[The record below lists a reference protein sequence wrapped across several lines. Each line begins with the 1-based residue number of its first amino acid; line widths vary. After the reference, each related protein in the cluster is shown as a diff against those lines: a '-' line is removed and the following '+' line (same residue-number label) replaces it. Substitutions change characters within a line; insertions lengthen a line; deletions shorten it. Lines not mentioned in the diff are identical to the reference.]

1 MTTEIDHTDAQ
12 VRVRGVVSVV
22 DVIELE
28 EHLRQGR
35 ASARIEICYPPWTG
49 DEFIVAYQIPALAE
63 ALDTPNA
70 RFSDHLRLGGRP
82 IFSSLF
88 TGIVLLLGLVQ
99 LYLSVRGWT
108 MGSLGL
114 TILTAFDASV
124 TGFEQIFLDGRWWS
138 PWSSQFVHAGPMHLF
153 PNLAVV
159 GYTGYRVE
167 RALGASATAVVVASS
182 IFFGGLAV
190 GMYSSLP
197 VMGSS
202 IAGYGLLG
210 AVIVVGFRF
219 GDTIPSH
226 HQRFYGYGNV
236 LLFAL
241 LFVSGLRIE
250 NASMLGHFG
259 GLFGGILATAVVT
272 PSVAT
277 SRRIADKVARKNLFV
292 TALLIASP
300 AFLTPVFSA
309 VPSVLWGD
317 RVEVESDG
325 ALLHLPV
332 RLESNPASLRG
343 LRAWTTSRH
352 SNEAMFADLELV
364 PEGHSWEGDT
374 QLSFWAGGGEAQF
387 EEPPANFQMGEAFS
401 GASILREDDLGDQY
415 RVVEYT
421 QQRGR
426 WLYRFGYQVR
436 VDKHGYSAPRG
447 KLFAW
452 ALEGIEIL
460 EPEALQ
466 EARLAWM
473 SSRSLSRGSSLGE
486 QLGWWGDYEG
496 AERVFS
502 DSAELGGHISMSSRR
517 RYVQYARR
525 RLRVWHSAPNIQV
538 DDQWLISTLREY
550 SRDSTLNELGISW
563 LVSQGRCGDALPAM
577 EAHLASND
585 AASVELRES
594 LETNCVQQ

>member
-1 MTTEIDHTDAQ
+1 LTSDLNTAQ

-22 DVIELE
+22 DVLELE

-35 ASARIEICYPPWTG
+35 ASARIEICYAPWTG
-49 DEFIVAYQIPALAE
+49 DEFVVANQIPDLAE

-70 RFSDHLRLGGRP
+70 RFSDNLRLGRRP
-82 IFSSLF
+82 VFSSLF
-88 TGIVLLLGLVQ
+88 TMSVLLLGLLQ
-99 LYLSVRGWT
+99 LYLSIRGWT

-114 TILTAFDASV
+114 SLVVAFDGSI

-182 IFFGGLAV
+182 IFLGGLLV
-190 GMYSSLP
+190 GLFSNLP

-210 AVIVVGFRF
+210 SVIVVGFRF

-250 NASMLGHFG
+250 NASMLGHVG
-259 GLFGGILATAVVT
+259 GLLGGAVATAVVT
-272 PSVAT
+272 PSVA
-277 SRRIADKVARKNLFV
+277 SPRRLSERVAKKNLFL
-292 TALLIASP
+292 AMLLIAAP
-300 AFLTPVFSA
+300 AFVAPVFSA
-309 VPSVLWGD
+309 APSILWGE

-325 ALLHLPV
+325 AMLMLPV
-332 RLESNPASLRG
+332 RLEAHPASLRG
-343 LRAWTTSRH
+343 LNAWTTSRH
-352 SNEAMFADLELV
+352 SSEAMFADLELV
-364 PEGHSWEGDT
+364 PEGHSWTGET
-374 QLSFWAGGGEAQF
+374 QLNFWAGGGEAEL
-387 EEPPANFQMGEAFS
+387 EEAQDDLLLGERFS
-401 GASILREDDLGDQY
+401 RASILRTEETGERY
-415 RVVEYT
+415 RVVEYSLE
-421 QQRGR
+421 RGR
-426 WLYRFGYQVR
+426 WLYRVGYQVR
-436 VDKHGYSAPRG
+436 VDKHGYNAPRG
-447 KLFAW
+447 RLFTW
-452 ALEGIEIL
+452 ALDGIEFL
-460 EPEALQ
+460 EPVSLQ

-473 SSRSLSRGSSLGE
+473 SSRTLGRGSALGE
-486 QLGWWGDYEG
+486 QLGWWGDYEE
-496 AERVFS
+496 AESVFRDAAS
-502 DSAELGGHISMSSRR
+502 LGGHTSMSSRR

-525 RLRVWHSAPNIQV
+525 RLRVWHVAPSLQI
-538 DDQWLISTLREY
+538 DSQWLNSTLHEY

-563 LVSQGRCGDALPAM
+563 LIDNEFCGDALEAM
-577 EAHLASND
+577 ERHLAVSD
-585 AASVELRES
+585 SASVELRES
-594 LETNCVQQ
+594 LEAACGQ